1 MKTSRS
7 HAQLRRPRSQSF
19 QAAGYPSIHRSI
31 IVRQQ
36 RTVEGRLND
45 SREILVLPA
54 FDGVSIQTAKCF
66 PPPPAFDLGP
76 GPSARVNGRYGLSAS
91 VDITFRFAPHK
102 TPLLDHCSDP
112 SCVVNILDWVCFE
125 KY

>member
-1 MKTSRS
+1 MRASAP
-7 HAQLRRPRSQSF
+7 AQLRRPRSQSF

-76 GPSARVNGRYGLSAS
+76 GPSARESTGAMAFHEKAGRSQVDFSLASLNKVFCSPAEWPLSPC
-91 VDITFRFAPHK
+91 FHPH
-102 TPLLDHCSDP
+102 
-112 SCVVNILDWVCFE
+112 
-125 KY
+125 